1 MPTPKSKKKT
11 AQKKYNVNPKDKLDK
26 GIPWDMHIVI
36 DPEVGYKII
45 AEAEKTGAD
54 YKFLVTKA
62 LRKAHKLKT

>member
-1 MPTPKSKKKT
+1 M
-11 AQKKYNVNPKDKLDK
+11 NPKEKLDQ
-26 GIPWDMHIVI
+26 GLPWDMHIVI

-62 LRKAHKLKT
+62 LRKAHRLPTK